1 MIQRQMRK
9 LATLKLDAFIHQ
21 QQQRILSHSITHNLA
36 CIYERI
42 VTMSGP
48 IHVQSDGE
56 WQSLLS
62 KNSVVVADCMASRG
76 IEPCCDKLNRC
87 ITANENSSQ
96 STPIGAVPAR

>member
-1 MIQRQMRK
+1 MRN
-9 LATLKLDAFIHQ
+9 LATLRLDTFNHQ
-21 QQQRILSHSITHNLA
+21 QQQQILRHGHQYNLA

-62 KNSVVVADCMASRG
+62 KNSVVVADC
-76 IEPCCDKLNRC
+76 
-87 ITANENSSQ
+87 TALCW
-96 STPIGAVPAR
+96 I